1 MTLSREE
8 KPMQRTL
15 ISPLTLVAA
24 LVSVGNGAFAH
35 DDATLDKLAGPNGG
49 QMRMAGA
56 YHFELVVARDSK
68 QARDHPVSVYLTDHD
83 GKKVAAAGASG
94 TATILAEKAKISVP
108 LVPAGDNRLTG
119 VGKYASD
126 PQMKVVV
133 SITFADRRTEQARL
147 TPLTNAVADGHNA
160 HKP

>member
-1 MTLSREE
+1 
-8 KPMQRTL
+8 MQRTL
-15 ISPLTLVAA
+15 IFPLTLVAA
-24 LVSVGNGAFAH
+24 LLSVGNGVFAH

-49 QMRMAGA
+49 QLRMAGA
-56 YHFELVVARDSK
+56 YHFELVVASDSR
-68 QARDHPVSVYLTDHD
+68 QARDNPVSVYLSDHD
-83 GKKVAAAGASG
+83 GKKVAAVGAGG
-94 TATILAEKAKISVP
+94 TAIILAEKATITVS
-108 LVPAGDNRLTG
+108 LVPVGDNRLTG
-119 VGKYASD
+119 IGKYASD

>member
-1 MTLSREE
+1 
-8 KPMQRTL
+8 MQRTL
-15 ISPLTLVAA
+15 IFPLTLVAA
-24 LVSVGNGAFAH
+24 LLSVGNGAFGH

-56 YHFELVVARDSK
+56 YHFELVVARDSR
-68 QARDHPVSVYLTDHD
+68 QARDNPVSVYLSDHD

-94 TATILAEKAKISVP
+94 TATILAEKTKITVP

-119 VGKYASD
+119 IGKYASD

-133 SITFADRRTEQARL
+133 SITLADRKTEQARF
-147 TPLTNAVADGHNA
+147 TPLTMAAADGHGD
-160 HKP
+160 HRQ